1 MAAAQPALPEQMPP
15 LEPVSL
21 LSMPKNAVCKDEL
34 SGRPAALQLALAGG
48 ALRFFYSDAATA
60 ALDYA
65 TLRHVAPLLQTIRE
79 EEAAGGNT
87 AERAIRAAKA
97 RQATAA
103 LAAACGALAA
113 QRNREGAYDTAN
125 PAALRYLRA
134 LSTLHGEGSV
144 ELVPGLLALAES
156 CIGLGPARAASA
168 SEMLFTGTSLLAGAA
183 RAAASGGG
191 SSGAGAGAGASAAAA
206 APAAAREH
214 DHHALHCR
222 LQLLYGRLAL
232 AQGKP
237 GEAVE
242 AFSRALYRAA
252 SAGGPEHLGAG
263 TCLYLLGR
271 AFAAR
276 GASASDGAAALQCYE
291 RAVGVYAL
299 HCSGSVPAGAAA
311 VGYAPPPRPPPG
323 SVDAA
328 AAASPPG
335 APLAPLEYKEACEAL
350 EGVAG
355 ARRAALGDAALAT
368 AEARWALARVHA
380 LQGARAPALQCIDE
394 GGVEESFCAALVRVG
409 WQRCGGLHAGEF
421 AGCEGCPLPCPFA
434 AVNSRAAASPPPPH
448 PSHPTLLP
456 ALP

>member
-1 MAAAQPALPEQMPP
+1 MASAAAPLPEQMPP

-21 LSMPKNAVCKDEL
+21 LSMPKSAVCRDEL

-191 SSGAGAGAGASAAAA
+191 SSGAGAGASAAAA

-409 WQRCGGLHAGEF
+409 WLRCGGF
-421 AGCEGCPLPCPFA
+421 ARGRICWLRGLPFA
-434 AVNSRAAASPPPPH
+434 
-448 PSHPTLLP
+448 LP
-456 ALP
+456 LCRR